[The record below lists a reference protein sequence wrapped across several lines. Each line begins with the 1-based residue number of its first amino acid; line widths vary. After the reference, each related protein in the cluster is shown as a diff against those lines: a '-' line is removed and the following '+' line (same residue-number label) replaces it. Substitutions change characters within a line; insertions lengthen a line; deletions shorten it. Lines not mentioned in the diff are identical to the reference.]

1 MAGRGGYRPGAGRK
15 KKDRSGQA
23 FFDDAESY
31 LLAVVQGRT
40 APDAVRVQA
49 AKTLIAYQRPKTRV
63 KPLSDSPKKMQ
74 EINDREFQKT
84 MDEDFEKRAAIVI
97 KKHREG
103 KGK

>member
-1 MAGRGGYRPGAGRK
+1 
-15 KKDRSGQA
+15 
-23 FFDDAESY
+23 
-31 LLAVVQGRT
+31 
-40 APDAVRVQA
+40 
-49 AKTLIAYQRPKTRV
+49 LIAYQRPKTRV